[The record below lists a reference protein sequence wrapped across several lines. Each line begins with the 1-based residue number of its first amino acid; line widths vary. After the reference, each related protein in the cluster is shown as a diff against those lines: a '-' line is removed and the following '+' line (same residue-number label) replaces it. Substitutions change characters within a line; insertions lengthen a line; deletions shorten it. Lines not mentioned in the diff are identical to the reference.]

1 MEPSLDKLGED
12 LSKQFSGRVSPTP
25 LTPLGYEEDADC
37 LGYFPL
43 CLFCLVTNT
52 SREHTIAAV
61 EGEPAQGQGSPVAGA
76 KGKGKAKGAAASP
89 TPINSSIWEMDQKP
103 NLFRNYGMLELYSSE
118 VGLKNIPGLMWHR
131 LSVLGESASQSHE
144 GFGAWS
150 WAHVVCGAH
159 LPLRSYFA
167 NFCVKAGIAP
177 FQLIPPSYKLL
188 AGWYIFCKSRDLEPP
203 TPEEVLY
210 FYGLKSQPMRGHADK
225 IGFYRLERYPDVM
238 CPSCHTARVPDL
250 REYWFLTTGFPLKRV
265 PALSLDFK
273 VPGKRSFFLDFAF
286 LCLAYLPGGSLTL
299 GFKLCS
305 YHPPDTSRRRDSEEV
320 KNL

>member
-1 MEPSLDKLGED
+1 MTNISKEQLLAVGE
-12 LSKQFSGRVSPTP
+12 
-25 LTPLGYEEDADC
+25 AD
-37 LGYFPL
+37 
-43 CLFCLVTNT
+43 
-52 SREHTIAAV
+52 S
-61 EGEPAQGQGSPVAGA
+61 AQEKGSPVAGG
-76 KGKGKAKGAAASP
+76 KGKGKAKAVAASP
-89 TPINSSIWEMDQKP
+89 PTSNSSIWEMDQKP

-118 VGLKNIPGLMWHR
+118 AGLKNIPGLMWHR

-150 WAHVVCGAH
+150 WAHIVCGAH

-188 AGWYIFCKSRDLEPP
+188 AGWFIFCKSRRLEAP

-210 FYGLKSQPMRGHADK
+210 FYGLKSQPMRGHSDK
-225 IGFYRLERYPDVM
+225 VGFYRLERHPDVM
-238 CPSCHTARVPDL
+238 CPTCHTARVPDL

-273 VPGKRSFFLDFAF
+273 IPGKCSFLSFSTLF
-286 LCLAYLPGGSLTL
+286 LC
-299 GFKLCS
+299 
-305 YHPPDTSRRRDSEEV
+305 V
-320 KNL
+320 